1 MFTIFL
7 YMNNFILENLGIIG
21 VIIALVIFYCQNKEN
36 IKSRNENTNSNIR
49 LADEKHKENSLIQK
63 KIYLENIL
71 PKQEELRSKIQ
82 MLRNCYGNNDKN
94 LHLRWVVDS
103 KLKFDKH
110 QSEYIFHGHA
120 PEDYKFYSG
129 IYEEF
134 KLALPKVKN
143 LFPNSYTIYSNF
155 IQTLDPILKHTCS
168 DKPSF
173 DDGKWVNKWQES
185 LKLLDTFIESTYNS
199 DSELKNVWKD

>member
-94 LHLRWVVDS
+94 LHLRLTVDS
-103 KLKFDKH
+103 KLKFDKYQYDH
-110 QSEYIFHGHA
+110 IFHGRA
-120 PEDYKFYSG
+120 PKDYIFYTG
-129 IYEEF
+129 IYEKF
-134 KLALPKVKN
+134 KEALPEVKN
-143 LFPNSYTIYSNF
+143 LFPNSYTLYFNF
-155 IQTLDPILKHTCS
+155 IQTLDPILHHTAEE
-168 DKPSF
+168 KPSF
-173 DDGKWVNKWQES
+173 DGGIWDDKWFES
-185 LKLLDTFIESTYNS
+185 IKMLDDFIESTYNV
-199 DSELKNVWKD
+199 DSELKNVW